1 MIIQIEW
8 LNIDLNIPRE
18 IRKQILKDLIRD
30 IKHLKKE
37 RVWVFEI

>member
-37 RVWVFEI
+37 RVWVFKI